1 MGYEGDYMKNLK
13 VVFMGTPEFACPVL
27 ERLIDETNVALVVTQ
42 PDAPVGRK
50 KILTPSPIKVL
61 AENNNIEVFTPNKIK
76 NDYQKIVD
84 VNPDIIITCAYGQ
97 IIPKILLDLP
107 KYKCIN
113 VHASLLPK
121 YRGGAPIHRAIMN
134 GDETVGITIMYM
146 AEGMDDGNII
156 KQKSIPLLDTD
167 NLNTLSEKLSNL
179 GADLLID
186 TLPSILNGTNE
197 SIPQDETKVT
207 FAYTIKRSDELIDF
221 NNDYKT
227 VFNKVRALVD
237 RSYFVLN
244 NTEYKIVSV
253 RYENKVSNINTVNSI
268 YKDGIGI
275 GCKDG
280 EVVITEFIPAG
291 KKRMQV
297 SSYLNGIKKENLLG
311 VTVNETIS

>member
-1 MGYEGDYMKNLK
+1 MKDLK

-27 ERLIDETNVALVVTQ
+27 KKLIEETNVTLVVTQ

-61 AENNNIEVFTPNKIK
+61 AENNNIEVFTPNKIRE
-76 NDYQKIVD
+76 DYKRIVEE
-84 VNPDIIITCAYGQ
+84 NPDIIITCAYGQ
-97 IIPKILLDLP
+97 IIPASLLDLP
-107 KYKCIN
+107 KYKCVN

-121 YRGGAPIHRAIMN
+121 YRGGAPIHKAIMN
-134 GDETVGITIMYM
+134 GDETAGITIMYM

-156 KQKSIPLLDTD
+156 KQESIPLLDSD
-167 NLNTLSEKLSNL
+167 NLITLSDKLSDL
-179 GADLLID
+179 GANLLID

-221 NNDYKT
+221 NNNYKT
-227 VFNKVRALVD
+227 IFNKVRALVD

-244 NTEYKIVSV
+244 DVEYKVVSV
-253 RYENKVSNINTVNSI
+253 RFDSKSSSINTINSI

-275 GCKDG
+275 GCLDG

-297 SSYLNGIKKENLLG
+297 SAYLNGIKKESLIG
-311 VTVNETIS
+311 VKVNERKS